1 MVVFP
6 RWSTAL
12 FAFAMTA
19 AAAAYAQDRDPPRPP
34 PHDPAFEAAMDDC
47 WVDYGGE
54 PDDPIP
60 ADTMA
65 ECMASKGFPPP
76 RHLRPPPPPP
86 PPHGA
91 PRGDDEDDD
100 DPIANPFA
108 GP

>member
-1 MVVFP
+1 
-6 RWSTAL
+6 
-12 FAFAMTA
+12 MTA

>member
-1 MVVFP
+1 MAVFP

-47 WVDYGGE
+47 WVEYGGE
-54 PDDPIP
+54 PDDPVP

-65 ECMASKGFPPP
+65 ECMASRGFPPP
-76 RHLRPPPPPP
+76 RHLRPPPP

-100 DPIANPFA
+100 DPFANPFA

>member
-1 MVVFP
+1 MFVFP
-6 RWSTAL
+6 RWSTTL

-34 PHDPAFEAAMDDC
+34 PHGPAFEAAMDDC

-54 PDDPIP
+54 PDDPVP
-60 ADTMA
+60 PDMMA

-76 RHLRPPPPPP
+76 PHRRP

-91 PRGDDEDDD
+91 PFGDDD
-100 DPIANPFA
+100 DDLFGDPLSGPFA